1 MYRQNWHF
9 KAPPDAYNIRYG
21 THVKLKRTYDGGPK
35 SWLTTERITLAAS
48 QPVIILTVGVACS
61 ATKWGVMKAIRYYAL
76 AMAAI
81 VLAGCGTRTS
91 SSVSPT
97 LGATPA
103 PVVGTAATKS
113 PDQIILTEGDITDRP
128 YQSLGDIEVTVKKW
142 TIFDSD
148 PTREKVAAALKEK
161 AAEMGA
167 DAIVLAR
174 YGTVGIGFMSWG
186 QMDGQGR
193 AVVFKR

>member
-1 MYRQNWHF
+1 MRF
-9 KAPPDAYNIRYG
+9 
-21 THVKLKRTYDGGPK
+21 
-35 SWLTTERITLAAS
+35 
-48 QPVIILTVGVACS
+48 
-61 ATKWGVMKAIRYYAL
+61 YAL
-76 AMAAI
+76 VMVAI
-81 VLAGCGTRTS
+81 VLAGCGTRSS

-97 LGATPA
+97 IGATPA
-103 PVVGTAATKS
+103 AIAGTAAAKS
-113 PDQIILTEGDITDRP
+113 PDQIVLTEGDITDRA

-193 AVVFKR
+193 AVVFKQ